1 MCQLSVAIGS
11 LFRGEADVPSSRFQE
26 LETRLAELLKHLI
39 PSPFDP
45 TGTYEDV
52 VYEHTRAFRVLV
64 HAEFE
69 AFIEDRVIE
78 VVNSAFSRW
87 EYSGT
92 ISTSLLSVLAYKE
105 SLHAMPES
113 LSDAAQKKRYPD
125 LKARVE
131 AAKNEY
137 NRYVRTQNHGI
148 KEKNILRLLMPI
160 GITEAEIDPVWLS
173 VTETWATARGD
184 VAHKSAKMQVRPDPQ
199 NEVKTVNQILAGF
212 RDVDILM
219 TTK

>member
-1 MCQLSVAIGS
+1 MTS
-11 LFRGEADVPSSRFQE
+11 LRFQE
-26 LETRLAELLKHLI
+26 LETRITELEKHLI

-45 TGTYEDV
+45 TGSYDDV

-78 VVNSAFSRW
+78 VVNTAFSRW
-87 EYSGT
+87 EYTGV
-92 ISTSLLSVLAYKE
+92 ISTSLLSVVAYKE
-105 SLHAMPES
+105 SLHAIPES
-113 LSDAAQKKRYPD
+113 LSDASQKKKYPD

-131 AAKNEY
+131 AAKNEF
-137 NRYVRTQNHGI
+137 NRYVRTKNHGI

-160 GITEAEIDPVWLS
+160 GVTEDEIDPVWLNL
-173 VTETWATARGD
+173 TETWATARGE
-184 VAHKSAKMQVRPDPQ
+184 VAHSSAKMQVRPDPQ
-199 NEVKTVNQILAGF
+199 NEVKTVRQLLSGF

-219 TTK
+219 TRK

>member
-1 MCQLSVAIGS
+1 MA
-11 LFRGEADVPSSRFQE
+11 SSRFQE
-26 LETRLAELLKHLI
+26 LESRIAELEKHLI

-45 TGTYEDV
+45 TGSYDDV
-52 VYEHTRAFRVLV
+52 VYEHTRAYKVLV

-78 VVNSAFSRW
+78 VVNTAFSRW
-87 EYSGT
+87 EYSGV
-92 ISTSLLSVLAYKE
+92 ISTSLLSVVAYKE

-113 LSDAAQKKRYPD
+113 LSDASQKKKYPD

-131 AAKNEY
+131 AAKNEF

-148 KEKNILRLLMPI
+148 KEKNLLKLLMPI
-160 GITEAEIDPVWLS
+160 GVTEKEIDSVWLS
-173 VTETWATARGD
+173 LTETWATARGE

-199 NEVKTVNQILAGF
+199 KEVKTVKQILDGF
-212 RDVDILM
+212 REVDILL
-219 TTK
+219 TAK

>member
-1 MCQLSVAIGS
+1 M
-11 LFRGEADVPSSRFQE
+11 PSSRFQD
-26 LETRLAELLKHLI
+26 LETRITDLEKHLI

-45 TGTYEDV
+45 TGSYDDV

-78 VVNSAFSRW
+78 VVNTAFSRW
-87 EYSGT
+87 EYSGV
-92 ISTSLLSVLAYKE
+92 ISTSLLSVVAYKE

-113 LSDAAQKKRYPD
+113 LSDASQKKKYPD

-131 AAKNEY
+131 AAKNEF

-148 KEKNILRLLMPI
+148 KEKNVLRLLMPI
-160 GITEAEIDPVWLS
+160 GITEKEMDPVWLS
-173 VTETWATARGD
+173 ITETWATARGE

-199 NEVKTVNQILAGF
+199 NEVKTVRQILAGF
-212 RDVDILM
+212 RDVDALM
-219 TTK
+219 TKK

>member
-1 MCQLSVAIGS
+1 MSS
-11 LFRGEADVPSSRFQE
+11 LRFQE
-26 LETRLAELLKHLI
+26 LETRITDLEKHLL

-45 TGTYEDV
+45 TGSYDDV

-78 VVNSAFSRW
+78 VVNTAFSRW
-87 EYSGT
+87 EYSGV
-92 ISTSLLSVLAYKE
+92 ISTSLLSVVAHKE
-105 SLHAMPES
+105 SQHAIPES
-113 LSDAAQKKRYPD
+113 LSDASQKKKYPD
-125 LKARVE
+125 LKARIE
-131 AAKNEY
+131 AAKNEF

-160 GITEAEIDPVWLS
+160 GVTEKEMDPVWLS
-173 VTETWATARGD
+173 VTETWATARGE
-184 VAHKSAKMQVRPDPQ
+184 VAHNSAKIQVRPDPQ
-199 NEVKTVNQILAGF
+199 KEVKTVKQILSGF
-212 RDVDILM
+212 RNIDILV

>member
-1 MCQLSVAIGS
+1 MTS
-11 LFRGEADVPSSRFQE
+11 LRFQE
-26 LETRLAELLKHLI
+26 LETRITELEKHLI

-45 TGTYEDV
+45 TGSYDDV

-78 VVNSAFSRW
+78 VVNTAFSRW
-87 EYSGT
+87 EYSGV
-92 ISTSLLSVLAYKE
+92 ISTSLLSVVAYKE
-105 SLHAMPES
+105 SLHAIPES
-113 LSDAAQKKRYPD
+113 LSDASQKKKYPD

-131 AAKNEY
+131 AAKNEF
-137 NRYVRTQNHGI
+137 NRYVRTKNHGI

-160 GITEAEIDPVWLS
+160 GVTEDEIDPVWVNL
-173 VTETWATARGD
+173 TETWATARGE
-184 VAHKSAKMQVRPDPQ
+184 VAHSSAKMQVRPDPQ
-199 NEVKTVNQILAGF
+199 NEVKTVRQLLSGF

-219 TTK
+219 TRK

>member
-1 MCQLSVAIGS
+1 M
-11 LFRGEADVPSSRFQE
+11 PSSRFQD
-26 LETRLAELLKHLI
+26 LETRIADLEKHLI

-45 TGTYEDV
+45 TGSYDDV
-52 VYEHTRAFRVLV
+52 VYELTRAFKVLV

-78 VVNSAFSRW
+78 VVNTAFSRW
-87 EYSGT
+87 EYSGV
-92 ISTSLLSVLAYKE
+92 ISTSLLSVVAYKE
-105 SLHAMPES
+105 SLHSMPES
-113 LSDAAQKKRYPD
+113 LSDASQKKKYPD

-131 AAKNEY
+131 AAKNEF

-160 GITEAEIDPVWLS
+160 GITEKEIDPVWLNA
-173 VTETWATARGD
+173 TETWATARGE
-184 VAHKSAKMQVRPDPQ
+184 VAHKAAKMQVRPDPQ
-199 NEVKTVNQILAGF
+199 NEVKAVRQILAGF
-212 RDVDILM
+212 RDVDVLM